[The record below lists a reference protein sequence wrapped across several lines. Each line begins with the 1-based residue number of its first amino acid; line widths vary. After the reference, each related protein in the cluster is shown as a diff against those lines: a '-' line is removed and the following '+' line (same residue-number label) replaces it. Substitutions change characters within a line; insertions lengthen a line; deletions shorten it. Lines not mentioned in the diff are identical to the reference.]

1 METLDFA
8 GVQELER
15 RFHEAVAAEDV
26 AALMAM
32 YADDAVILPAG
43 APRIDGRE
51 AIEAFWR
58 AGIKNAA
65 GVKLH
70 TTHVRSFA
78 PGVVEELE
86 KSTWARP
93 ARPAA
98 NTRSSGSSQ
107 DRAGCWPP
115 TSGISTPERPD
126 TWA

>member
-1 METLDFA
+1 METLDLA

-15 RFHEAVAAEDV
+15 RFHAAVAAEDV

-32 YADDAVILPAG
+32 YADDAVVLPAG

-65 GVKLH
+65 GVRLH

-78 PGVVEELE
+78 PGVVEEQGVVE
-86 KSTWARP
+86 VGAPGVPRGKYVIIWKQ
-93 ARPAA
+93 
-98 NTRSSGSSQ
+98 SGSRWLLAT
-107 DRAGCWPP
+107 DIWNFDA
-115 TSGISTPERPD
+115 
-126 TWA
+126 